1 MKKAFVVLLFLPA
14 LSLLAIMAVSGEKE
28 AWFDMEN
35 CEMCKP
41 LMEQDPALLENMTW
55 EHHEISNGLV
65 SVSTVAPAFRA
76 HYQKAGEQMSNVEKK
91 LLAGDEVK
99 LCNMCVAMGE
109 MLNTGKVKMEH
120 VMTSTGSIGLTTS
133 DDPAMITE
141 IQKWGERTTEEMKK
155 MAETGQSE

>member
-1 MKKAFVVLLFLPA
+1 MKKAFVALLFLPA
-14 LSLLAIMAVSGEKE
+14 LSLLAIMAVSGEKG

-41 LMEQDPALLENMTW
+41 LMEQDPALLENTVW

-65 SVSTVAPAFRA
+65 SVTTVAPAFRA
-76 HYQKAGEQMSNVEKK
+76 HYEKAGQRMSEVEKK
-91 LLAGDEVK
+91 LMSGEEVK

-109 MLNTGKVKMEH
+109 MLNTGKVAMEH
-120 VMTSTGSIGLTTS
+120 VMTSTGSVYLTTS

-141 IQKWGERTTEEMKK
+141 IQKWGQRTTEELEK
-155 MAETGQSE
+155 MAEASQSE